1 MAEIRTN
8 MSKEDIVHNML
19 EIACYLSEQDAGVNE
34 VNVKV
39 RNLNMHFE
47 AWSEEADADREQMYV
62 LMRIMLECVR
72 NVYLNGL
79 SQKRNRNGKEN
90 VKTS

>member
-8 MSKEDIVHNML
+8 ISKEDIVHNML
-19 EIACYLSEQDAGVNE
+19 EIAFYLAEQDEGVNE

-47 AWSEEADADREQMYV
+47 AWSEEADADRDNDDFC
-62 LMRIMLECVR
+62 R
-72 NVYLNGL
+72 
-79 SQKRNRNGKEN
+79 
-90 VKTS
+90 

>member
-8 MSKEDIVHNML
+8 ISKEDIVHNML
-19 EIACYLSEQDAGVNE
+19 EIAFYLAEQDEGVNE

-47 AWSEEADADREQMYV
+47 GWSEVADAERDNDDFCRY
-62 LMRIMLECVR
+62 
-72 NVYLNGL
+72 
-79 SQKRNRNGKEN
+79 
-90 VKTS
+90 